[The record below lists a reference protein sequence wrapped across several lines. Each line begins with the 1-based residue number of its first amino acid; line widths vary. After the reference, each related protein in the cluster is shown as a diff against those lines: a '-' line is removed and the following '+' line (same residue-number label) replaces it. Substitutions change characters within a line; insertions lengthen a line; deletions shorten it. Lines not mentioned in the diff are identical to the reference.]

1 MFPTLG
7 ELARKE
13 PEQARREAGGKAAT
27 LAGLVG
33 LGLQVPPGFV
43 IPTAVLS
50 AHLRRCG
57 LSGAAARGEDI
68 RARLLAQPLSRG
80 LARSLD
86 RAAAALG
93 SGPELLLAVRSS
105 AVGEDGAEASHAG
118 QYLTLLGIRRGPEL
132 EQAILRCW
140 ASAWDE
146 RALAY
151 RDAHGQRAHR
161 TLPMALLVQVLIEP
175 RCAGVLFTVNPAT
188 GSWREMIVEAAW
200 GQGEAVVSGRIVPEL
215 HRVRR
220 PRRSPSPIQRVLAR
234 VRLRP
239 EPAVPGDQPFELVVD
254 RSRPRG
260 ELLQRPLSAE
270 RRASPVLSTE
280 ELLGLC
286 RLGLRIES
294 RQGQPQ
300 DIEWA
305 LDPAGRLWVT
315 QARPVTAGADVRRAG
330 PTVWS
335 RRFVGERWTRPA
347 TPLGWSL
354 MRELLEHFIAYP
366 ETTRRYLG
374 GDPPTRL
381 LRFAPYINVTVF
393 RHLAFK
399 APGFAPPHFLIEL
412 LPPEEERTWLRRR
425 DQAPDLR
432 VYVSIL
438 AETARERRWQRFRW
452 NLFTNDRAWAQ
463 WVPTMEARL
472 RAMEGPIH
480 GRSEALAQTVACAA
494 LAREYVK
501 IHVCSLLFANIWY
514 EAAQAAL
521 EAQPGGGGEELV
533 ALLLRPPEHSVTVR
547 LNQDLWALGQGT
559 LPLVDFLHRHGHR
572 ADGSWELFSPRW
584 AEEPEAALVL
594 ARSAAMAHSP
604 PADEDA
610 EARRIDQALRTLG
623 PGQRGL
629 VSLARRF
636 LALRESQRECFDRIA
651 WRWKRAWLWL
661 EAEQGMALRFLE
673 QGEVRSLIDGEL
685 PRDKALDL
693 IARRQAEWEEEVQ
706 RRALGDEPPLF
717 LIGEEEAEQHEEPAA
732 QLSGLGVGPG
742 VATGPAR
749 IVHTLADAHRLRPGD
764 ILVARATDP
773 AWTPL
778 FLNARG
784 LVLESGGMLSH
795 GAVVAREYRLPAV
808 TNVRDATRRLQDG
821 QTITVDGGR
830 GRVFVR

>member
-1 MFPTLG
+1 MFPTLN
-7 ELARKE
+7 ELARLE
-13 PEQARREAGGKAAT
+13 PERALRLAGGKAAS
-27 LAGLVG
+27 LAGL
-33 LGLQVPPGFV
+33 LAMGLQVPPAFV
-43 IPTAVLS
+43 VPTAVLS
-50 AHLRRCG
+50 THLRRCG
-57 LSGAAARGEDI
+57 LWGAASRGEDI
-68 RARLLAQPLSRG
+68 GERLLEQPLSRG

-86 RAAAALG
+86 RSAAALG
-93 SGPELLLAVRSS
+93 AQPELLLAVRSS

-118 QYLTLLGIRRGPEL
+118 QYMTLLGIKRGPEL
-132 EQAILRCW
+132 ERAVLRCW
-140 ASAWDE
+140 ASAWSAH
-146 RALAY
+146 ALAY

-161 TLPMALLVQVLIEP
+161 SVAMALLVQVLIEP

-188 GSWREMIVEAAW
+188 GSWREMTVEAAW

-215 HRVRR
+215 HRVQR
-220 PRRSPSPIQRVLAR
+220 PRRSPRPVQRVLAR
-234 VRLRP
+234 IRLVPIER
-239 EPAVPGDQPFELVVD
+239 VPGDQAVELVVD
-254 RSRPRG
+254 RRQPRG
-260 ELLQRPLSAE
+260 ELIERPLPAE
-270 RRASPVLSTE
+270 QRARPVLAPA
-280 ELLGLC
+280 ELLALC
-286 RLGLRIES
+286 RLGLRVEA
-294 RQGQPQ
+294 RQGNPV

-305 LDPAGRLWVT
+305 LDPAGKLWIT

-412 LPPEEERTWLRRR
+412 LPPEEERSWLRRR

-432 VYVSIL
+432 VYASIL

-463 WVPTMEARL
+463 WLPGMEARVA
-472 RAMEGPIH
+472 AMAGPIRS
-480 GRSEALAQTVACAA
+480 RSEALAHTQACAA

-521 EAQPGGGGEELV
+521 EAERAAGGDDLSS
-533 ALLLRPPEHSVTVR
+533 LLLSPPESSVTVQ
-547 LNQDLWALGQGT
+547 LNRDLWLLGRDC
-559 LPLVDFLHRHGHR
+559 LSLDEFLRRHGHR

-584 AEEPEAALVL
+584 SEEPAAALEL
-594 ARSAAMAHSP
+594 ARSAAQGP
-604 PADEDA
+604 DPAEGSRVHPD
-610 EARRIDQALRTLG
+610 RVQAALGGLG
-623 PGQRGL
+623 PGVRAL
-629 VSLARRF
+629 VSLARRY

-651 WRWKRAWLWL
+651 WQWKRSWLWL
-661 EAEQGMALRFLE
+661 EEEQGLHLRFLE
-673 QGEVRSLIDGEL
+673 QGEVRSLLDGEL
-685 PRDKALDL
+685 PRAKASEL
-693 IARRQAEWEEEVQ
+693 IERRRGEWEEELA
-706 RRALGDEPPLF
+706 RRARGDEPPLF
-717 LIGEEEAEQHEEPAA
+717 LIGEEEALQHEERGHH
-732 QLSGLGVGPG
+732 LSGLGVGAG

-808 TNVRDATRRLQDG
+808 TNVRDATHRLQDG

-830 GRVFVR
+830 GRVWVR